1 MAKITQDQ
9 AHFLLLKINSLM
21 GLVPIGVF
29 LAFHLGINALR
40 TVGPLQYQLS
50 IDLINNLPFL
60 LGIEVVFIYAP
71 LLLHSMVGFYIYFS
85 GKRNVRHYGY
95 ARNWLYTLQ
104 RISGVIVFA
113 FLIYHMGTTVAPKL
127 FYGKDLFL
135 AAPFLIDVLNAE
147 FQTWTGRIIYLI
159 GITSATFHFA
169 NGLWGFC
176 ISWGIIIG
184 QTAQRNAS
192 IVFAMVGLALTGLG
206 FATVLEFSLHPV
218 SVTPT
223 VGG

>member
-60 LGIEVVFIYAP
+60 FGIEVAFIYAP
-71 LLLHSMVGFYIYFS
+71 LLFHSLMGFYIYFS
-85 GKRNVRHYGY
+85 GKRNVVHYGY
-95 ARNWLYTLQ
+95 PRNWLYTLQ
-104 RISGVIVFA
+104 RITGVIVFA
-113 FLIYHMGTTVAPKL
+113 FLIYHLGTTVAPKL
-127 FYGKDLFL
+127 FYAKHQFL
-135 AAPFLIDVLNAE
+135 AAPFLMDIMNAE
-147 FQTWTGRIIYLI
+147 FQTWSGRIIYMV

-176 ISWGIIIG
+176 VSWGIIIG
-184 QTAQRNAS
+184 RNAQRNAS
-192 IVFAMVGLALTGLG
+192 IAFTMVGLALTFLG
-206 FATVLEFSLHPV
+206 FATVLEFSLNPIP
-218 SVTPT
+218 VTPT
-223 VGG
+223 VGE

>member
-60 LGIEVVFIYAP
+60 FGIEVAFIYTP
-71 LLLHSMVGFYIYFS
+71 LLFHSLMGFYIYFS
-85 GKRNVRHYGY
+85 GKRNVVHYGY
-95 ARNWLYTLQ
+95 PRNWLYTLQ

-113 FLIYHMGTTVAPKL
+113 FLIYHLGTTVAPKL
-127 FYGKDLFL
+127 FYGKHQFL
-135 AAPFLIDVLNAE
+135 AAPFLMDIMNAE
-147 FQTWTGRIIYLI
+147 FQTWSGRIIYMI

-176 ISWGIIIG
+176 VSWGIIIG
-184 QTAQRNAS
+184 RNAQRNAS
-192 IVFAMVGLALTGLG
+192 VVFTMVGLALTFLG
-206 FATVLEFSLHPV
+206 FATVLEFSLNPIP
-218 SVTPT
+218 VTPT
-223 VGG
+223 VGE

>member
-60 LGIEVVFIYAP
+60 FGIEVIFIYAP

-85 GKRNVRHYGY
+85 GKQNLRNYGY
-95 ARNWLYTLQ
+95 PRNWLYTLQ
-104 RISGVIVFA
+104 RITGAIVFA

-135 AAPFLIDVLNAE
+135 AAPFLMDILNAE
-147 FQTWTGRIIYLI
+147 FQTWSGIIIYLV
-159 GITSATFHFA
+159 GITAATFHFA

-176 ISWGIIIG
+176 VSWGIIIG
-184 QTAQRNAS
+184 KTAQRNAS
-192 IVFAMVGLALTGLG
+192 IVFGMVGLALTMLG
-206 FATVLEFSLHPV
+206 FATVLEFAINPIP
-218 SVTPT
+218 VTPT
-223 VGG
+223 VEG